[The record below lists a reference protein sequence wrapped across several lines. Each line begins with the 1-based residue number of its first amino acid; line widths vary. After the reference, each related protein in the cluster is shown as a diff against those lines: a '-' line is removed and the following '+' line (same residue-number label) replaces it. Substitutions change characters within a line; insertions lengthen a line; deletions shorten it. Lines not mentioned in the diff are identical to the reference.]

1 MVKSIMPLQLE
12 QNQYGGV
19 TILRLSKYLRGEA
32 DSAYLLVI
40 IDQLLASGR
49 KQILLNLKELTEI
62 DSAGLGA
69 LAEAHSRVKAA
80 DGVIKIVNAAQ
91 RQTDLLILSRLAPIF
106 PSFNDEEEALKSF
119 APDPGHFDILEF
131 VREMNEEEQQEH
143 LGADGDTKKQ
153 PAPEQPAA
161 GQK

>member
-1 MVKSIMPLQLE
+1 MPLQLE

-19 TILRLSKYLRGEA
+19 TVLRLSRYLRGEA

-69 LAEAHSRVKAA
+69 LAEAHVKAQA
-80 DGVIKIVNAAQ
+80 TEGVIKIVNAAQ
-91 RQTDLLILSRLAPIF
+91 RHLDLLILSRLAPLF
-106 PSFNDEEEALKSF
+106 PSFNDEQEAIKSF
-119 APDPGHFDILEF
+119 APEAGQFDILEF
-131 VREMNEEEQQEH
+131 VREMNEEEQQH
-143 LGADGDTKKQ
+143 LGVDGNSQNQ
-153 PAPEQPAA
+153 PAPEEPAA